1 MVKVQNG
8 WQAHSFDELESLSQ
22 QVSPISAVSD
32 LRQPYGS
39 PRLNIPDAGEQIR
52 FSQSSERTTATP
64 ENVTPFAQDYTRTS
78 PLDNPSSQVVVS
90 TSQPTSVATYESFW
104 RQHST
109 SSTIKSPQMQSP
121 PPRIGPSLAPPAD
134 ILPRNRRRTTSLR
147 TQPPFLNTA
156 YNASYDSRSTN
167 SLGSVTSPATP
178 PKRMSSIR
186 TPSQKAAMEQDAVET
201 LVFMSSPGHSG
212 NHPQTRSIGTP
223 LRSSFKRVGFTD
235 VSENG
240 SDEDRPH
247 PSPDKP
253 FGRTGRLKS
262 DRIVSRADVDRLLD
276 EMPDEDSSE
285 DEIDSH
291 LKIQC

>member
-22 QVSPISAVSD
+22 QISPVSAASD
-32 LRQPYGS
+32 VRRPFGS
-39 PRLNIPDAGEQIR
+39 PRLSLSDGGEQIR
-52 FSQSSERTTATP
+52 FSKSSERTTPTTA
-64 ENVTPFAQDYTRTS
+64 NVTPVAQEYSRA
-78 PLDNPSSQVVVS
+78 PLMDHSTQVVS
-90 TSQPTSVATYESFW
+90 TSQPTSLATYESFW

-109 SSTIKSPQMQSP
+109 SSTGKSPQMQSP
-121 PPRIGPSLAPPAD
+121 PPRVGPSLAPPAD

-147 TQPPFLNTA
+147 TQPPFLDTA
-156 YNASYDSRSTN
+156 YSGSYESRSTN

-178 PKRMSSIR
+178 PKRMSNMR

-212 NHPQTRSIGTP
+212 HHPQTRSIGTP

-235 VSENG
+235 ASENG

-247 PSPDKP
+247 LLPTKT
-253 FGRTGRLKS
+253 FKRTGRLKC
-262 DRIVSRADVDRLLD
+262 DGIVSGADVDRLLD

-285 DEIDSH
+285 DESVSH
-291 LKIQC
+291 LKIQL

>member
-22 QVSPISAVSD
+22 QVSPVSAVSD

-64 ENVTPFAQDYTRTS
+64 ENVTPFAQAYTRAS
-78 PLDNPSSQVVVS
+78 PLDNPSSQVVS
-90 TSQPTSVATYESFW
+90 TSQPTSMATYESFW

-109 SSTIKSPQMQSP
+109 SSTMKSPQMQSP

-147 TQPPFLNTA
+147 TQPPFLDTA

-178 PKRMSSIR
+178 PKRKSSIR

-212 NHPQTRSIGTP
+212 HHPQTRSIGTP

-247 PSPDKP
+247 PLPNKP
-253 FGRTGRLKS
+253 FSRTGRLKS
-262 DRIVSRADVDRLLD
+262 DRLVSGADVDRLLD

>member
-22 QVSPISAVSD
+22 QISPVSAASD
-32 LRQPYGS
+32 VRRPFGS
-39 PRLNIPDAGEQIR
+39 PRLSLSDGGEQIR
-52 FSQSSERTTATP
+52 SSKSSERTTPTTA
-64 ENVTPFAQDYTRTS
+64 NVTPVAQVYSRA
-78 PLDNPSSQVVVS
+78 PLNDHSTQVVS
-90 TSQPTSVATYESFW
+90 TTQPTSTATYESFW
-104 RQHST
+104 RQHSI
-109 SSTIKSPQMQSP
+109 SSTVKSPQMQSP
-121 PPRIGPSLAPPAD
+121 PPRVGPSLAPPAD

-147 TQPPFLNTA
+147 TQPPFLDTA
-156 YNASYDSRSTN
+156 YGGSYESRNAN

-178 PKRMSSIR
+178 PKRMSNMR

-212 NHPQTRSIGTP
+212 HHPQTRSIGTP

-235 VSENG
+235 ASENG

-247 PSPDKP
+247 LLPTKP
-253 FGRTGRLKS
+253 FKRTGRLKC
-262 DRIVSRADVDRLLD
+262 DGIVSGADVDRLLD

-285 DEIDSH
+285 DEIGSH
-291 LKIQC
+291 LKIPL

>member
-22 QVSPISAVSD
+22 QISPVSAASD
-32 LRQPYGS
+32 VRRPFGS
-39 PRLNIPDAGEQIR
+39 PGLNLPDAGEQIR
-52 FSQSSERTTATP
+52 FSKSSERTTPTP
-64 ENVTPFAQDYTRTS
+64 EDVTPFAQVYSRTS
-78 PLDNPSSQVVVS
+78 PPNDPSTQVVS
-90 TSQPTSVATYESFW
+90 TSQPTSMATYESFW

-109 SSTIKSPQMQSP
+109 SSTVKSPQMQSS
-121 PPRIGPSLAPPAD
+121 PPRVGPSLAPPAD
-134 ILPRNRRRTTSLR
+134 ILPRNRRRTSSLR
-147 TQPPFLNTA
+147 TQPPFLETA
-156 YNASYDSRSTN
+156 YNGSYESRSTN

-178 PKRMSSIR
+178 PKRMSNVR

-212 NHPQTRSIGTP
+212 HHPQTRSIGTP

-235 VSENG
+235 ASENG

-247 PSPDKP
+247 LLPSKP
-253 FGRTGRLKS
+253 FKRTGRLKS
-262 DRIVSRADVDRLLD
+262 DGIVSGADVDRLLD

-285 DEIDSH
+285 DEIVSH
-291 LKIQC
+291 LKIQR